1 MLLLNI
7 DSPLYLLLGNV
18 YISEKIN
25 HRVRKVTA
33 STSVITTIAGTGSSG
48 YSGDGGQATA
58 ANIAYPHGVDLDS
71 SGNVYFNDWS
81 AYNVV
86 RKVTVSTG
94 VITTVA
100 GTGSTTGGY
109 NGDNIQATAA
119 TLNWPHDV
127 VLDSYG
133 NLYIADC
140 YNNRI
145 RKVTISTGLIT
156 TIVGTG
162 TASSTGDGSA
172 ATSATIKGPSNSRFD
187 SAGNYY
193 ITECFG
199 NRVRKVVTV
208 SSDIP
213 TSTPS
218 TSPTYYPS
226 LSPNSISVI
235 STIAGTGTAS
245 YSGDGGQATSA
256 AIATPHGIDLDSSG
270 NVYFSDNYN
279 HRVRKITVSTGVI
292 TTYAGTGA
300 SSFSGDGGAAT
311 SATLSFPNGLCIDI
325 SGTVSI
331 HSINNTPSLTNLYR

>member
-1 MLLLNI
+1 MLLLNT

-58 ANIAYPHGVDLDS
+58 AKIAYPHGVDLDS

-133 NLYIADC
+133 NLYIADF

-156 TIVGTG
+156 TIVGMG

-218 TSPTYYPS
+218 YTPRYDGITTTYYNYEHSHSYTSILFSVPRPPQFRQLPVQLSS
-226 LSPNSISVI
+226 LP
-235 STIAGTGTAS
+235 
-245 YSGDGGQATSA
+245 
-256 AIATPHGIDLDSSG
+256 
-270 NVYFSDNYN
+270 
-279 HRVRKITVSTGVI
+279 
-292 TTYAGTGA
+292 TT
-300 SSFSGDGGAAT
+300 
-311 SATLSFPNGLCIDI
+311 L
-325 SGTVSI
+325 
-331 HSINNTPSLTNLYR
+331 H